1 MTDLDRALAR
11 KVLGGYIALLDV
23 AVGRLLE
30 AIDQAAAGTPT
41 LLLVTAAQ
49 GLTVH
54 EPGVLRDDWAQS
66 ADEIV
71 HTPLFVRG
79 AGVDRG
85 FRRQTLTQ
93 PVDLYPTLFEWF
105 GLKRPDTL
113 LEGHSLLPA
122 VRDGRAHPRQQA
134 FAADQ
139 RGLTTVRSAD
149 HYLVQQSDPAN
160 PANDEPVRHLF
171 AKPEDAWEVN
181 DLAAQ
186 RPHIV
191 DELAAEGDRF
201 FGSASRVVER

>member
-11 KVLGGYIALLDV
+11 KVLGGYIALLD
-23 AVGRLLE
+23 AGVGRLLE
-30 AIDQAAAGTPT
+30 AIDQSAAGTPT

-54 EPGVLRDDWAQS
+54 EPGVLRDDWEHS

-93 PVDLYPTLFEWF
+93 PVDLFPTLFEWF
-105 GLKRPDTL
+105 GMERPEAP

-122 VRDGRAHPRQQA
+122 VRDGRARPA
-134 FAADQ
+134 TA
-139 RGLTTVRSAD
+139 GVR
-149 HYLVQQSDPAN
+149 VRPA
-160 PANDEPVRHLF
+160 
-171 AKPEDAWEVN
+171 
-181 DLAAQ
+181 
-186 RPHIV
+186 
-191 DELAAEGDRF
+191 
-201 FGSASRVVER
+201 GSHHRAHG